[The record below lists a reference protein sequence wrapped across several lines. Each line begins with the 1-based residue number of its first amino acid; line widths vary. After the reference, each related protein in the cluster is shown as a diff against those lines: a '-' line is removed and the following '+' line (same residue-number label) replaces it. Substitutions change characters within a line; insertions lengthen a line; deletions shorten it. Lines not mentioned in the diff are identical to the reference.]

1 MMDRFSFSQKY
12 KSAPSDCRALREGQ
26 PEVSILFSEY
36 FEIFTFNIFHSIFE
50 HSALYEN
57 NLGKSGLRGQVGM
70 LGSYNYIGGSGA
82 FQ

>member
-1 MMDRFSFSQKY
+1 MMDSFSFSQKY
-12 KSAPSDCRALREGQ
+12 KSAPSDCWALREGQ

-57 NLGKSGLRGQVGM
+57 NLGSGQVGM